1 MMSLTIND
9 IAAFEPGTI
18 ILYYSGELG
27 WCKAAIQRRGLN
39 YVDIRGIEGHRAL
52 QEWQEDI
59 HGMLTPNRYHLWIP
73 PPKKKPARI
82 WWWIRKVLVSLIKK
96 IPQ

>member
-1 MMSLTIND
+1 MSLTIDD
-9 IAAFEPGTI
+9 IVAFEPGTI

-27 WCKAAIQRRGLN
+27 WCQAIIQQRGLN
-39 YVDIRGIEGHRAL
+39 YVYIKGVEGGKAG
-52 QEWQEDI
+52 QVWKEDI
-59 HGMLTPNRYHLWIP
+59 NGMLTENRYHLYIH

>member
-1 MMSLTIND
+1 MSLTIQD
-9 IAAFEPGTI
+9 IVEFEPGTI
-18 ILYYSGELG
+18 ILYYSSDIG
-27 WCKAAIQRRGLN
+27 WAKALIQRRGLN
-39 YVDIRGIEGHRAL
+39 YVDIKGVEGQRAG

-82 WWWIRKVLVSLIKK
+82 WWYIRKALVYVIKR